1 MIKMIFLFLAIA
13 PFAPIAPIALA
24 GIEYPVAKG
33 SKWTVYD
40 TKAGEVVK
48 RGVRWPRADGGE
60 IKGLQDGLVFLRHV
74 RTNKPVLTETQVAIE
89 SWVVD
94 VPNNELRQ
102 AWTVRSMT
110 ADEILRKEARVARE
124 LEATVTSDDVAYLKA
139 FLGAAGIKPGQVD
152 TPAELAAQLRKRD
165 RILKLLI
172 RQALNVTEAE

>member
-13 PFAPIAPIALA
+13 PFAPIVPIALA

-60 IKGLQDGLVFLRHV
+60 IKGLQDGLVFLQHV
-74 RTNKPVLTETQVAIE
+74 RTPKPALTETQVAVE

-102 AWTVRSMT
+102 VWAVRNMT
-110 ADEILRKEARVARE
+110 AREIARDEARAARE
-124 LEATVTSDDVAYLKA
+124 LESNDGIAFLQA
-139 FLGAAGIKPGQVD
+139 FLGAPDIKPGHID

-165 RILKLLI
+165 RILKLVI
-172 RQALNVTEAE
+172 RKALNVSEVE